1 MVRKVSGKEIK
12 KVQYRLWIKL
22 SLARQNN
29 KIMHLMTQ
37 VLLNNSL
44 FSHAQVN
51 GLFKTFRHRNTGWY
65 IDVDFMRE
73 IQLELELIISED
85 HC

>member
-1 MVRKVSGKEIK
+1 MHKLMVYSK
-12 KVQYRLWIKL
+12 
-22 SLARQNN
+22 
-29 KIMHLMTQ
+29 HLD
-37 VLLNNSL
+37 
-44 FSHAQVN
+44 
-51 GLFKTFRHRNTGWY
+51 TGILDG